1 MKNNNFAFTLIEILV
16 WVSIS
21 VIIMISVWVFV
32 TSGIKNITIQKS
44 ILNQESEYISL
55 FDDLDD
61 IFSNNFDIISSSN
74 TGLFVKTEGFKFGK
88 PLLYDFWIKTLTWVC
103 ENDSEIP
110 VKYLELKNY
119 NPFLL
124 SSWPF
129 SWSYLRHEIYS
140 SIGGKIAWMGFFWDN
155 FTNEML
161 WSGVFLNNPWGLSR
175 DWVQKTFF
183 SDTGNNRVLYY
194 SWWRL
199 YLLWDIWYGLYQPT
213 GLLYSLWELFIL
225 NSWKN
230 ELWKISSKAWDPK
243 EIDLVWNMLKNISFD
258 RISLWMSD
266 NFDISWSYETG
277 SFIFSWFSPNV
288 WDSVSS
294 SSSEIIYAF
303 SGAKSLSSG
312 DVYGIKIPT
321 FTGNFNSYWTSYV
334 YVKFYAGTTLVY
346 QKIFPYV
353 VNSDTN
359 IFTLIDNDIKIFT
372 WWLDWYYTDISL
384 QGANVLLKDYVH
396 KKQLVL
402 TQNGALVSSWTLSTL
417 PTFETTTKMY
427 DIKVKDMQINN
438 SGGIMTFKLDY
449 YKNFDC
455 YNPDANIVRTFL
467 FKKAIPH

>member
-16 WVSIS
+16 GVSIS
-21 VIIMISVWVFV
+21 VIIMISVGVFV

-88 PLLYDFWIKTLTWVC
+88 PLLYDFGIKTLTGVC

-110 VKYLELKNY
+110 VKYLEFKNY
-119 NPFLL
+119 NPFIL
-124 SSWPF
+124 SSGPF
-129 SWSYLRHEIYS
+129 SGSYLRHEIYS
-140 SIGGKIAWMGFFWDN
+140 SIGGKIAGMGFFGDN

-161 WSGVFLNNPWGLSR
+161 GSGVFLNNPGGLSR
-175 DWVQKTFF
+175 DGGLKTFF

-194 SWWRL
+194 SGSRV
-199 YLLWDIWYGLYQPT
+199 YLLGDIEYGLYQPT
-213 GLLYSLWELFIL
+213 GLLYNAGELFIL
-225 NSWKN
+225 NSGKN
-230 ELWKISSKAWDPK
+230 ELWKISSKVGVPK
-243 EIDLVWNMLKNISFD
+243 EIDLVGNMLKNISFD
-258 RISLWMSD
+258 RISLGMSD
-266 NFDISWSYETG
+266 NFDISGSYETG
-277 SFIFSWFSPNV
+277 SFIFSGFSPNV
-288 WDSVSS
+288 GDSVSS

-321 FTGNFNSYWTSYV
+321 FTGNFNSYGTSYV
-334 YVKFYAGTTLVY
+334 DVKFYAETTLVY

-372 WWLDWYYTDISL
+372 GGLDGYYTDISL

-402 TQNGALVSSWTLSTL
+402 TQNGALVSSGTLSTL